1 MAILAE
7 CPFCHKKQATKN
19 KRCTCGADLDQA
31 KGSKKVK
38 YWISYRLPNGK
49 QKREAVSGEDVN
61 SYSIESAREME
72 SKRIVQKKEK
82 RIFDIKPDA
91 NMTFHELAVWYLSL
105 EKVKALASF
114 WERKLSLKKF
124 NKAFGDMIVSRI
136 KPADIEN
143 YQARRTAD
151 GLANATID
159 HEVGAARIMINK
171 SFDNDKVSGDT
182 LKVFKAVK
190 KLLIKKGSNAR
201 DRILSPGEFESL
213 HEHAPQHIKG
223 ILSMGYY
230 AGMRKGE
237 ILPLTWNKMNLKG
250 RVIELEAT
258 DTKDNEPRA
267 VPICDEL
274 LKVLKGIPRGIH
286 TGYVFLYKGRPVK
299 DIRNAIKK
307 ACEGAKILYGREIKG
322 GFVFHDLRHTFNT
335 NMRKA
340 GVPESVIMK
349 ITGHST
355 REMFDRYNT
364 IDRDDTRAAMA
375 QLEGYLSN
383 VDHSVDQI
391 KESEK

>member
-19 KRCTCGADLDQA
+19 KRCTCGADLDQL

-82 RIFDIKPDA
+82 RIFDIKEDTR
-91 NMTFHELAVWYLSL
+91 MTFAELAEWYLSL
-105 EKVKALASF
+105 EKVKALASY
-114 WERKLSLKKF
+114 WERELSLKKF

-136 KPADIEN
+136 KPADLES
-143 YQARRTAD
+143 YQARRKAE
-151 GLANATID
+151 GLADATID
-159 HEVGAARIMINK
+159 HEVDAAKIMINK
-171 SFDNDKVSGDT
+171 AFDNDKVSGDT
-182 LKVFKAVK
+182 LRVFKAVK
-190 KLLIKKGSNAR
+190 DLLKRGSNAR

-213 HEHAPQHIKG
+213 HEHAPRHIKG

-237 ILPLTWNKMNLKG
+237 ILPLTWDKVNLKD
-250 RVIELEAT
+250 RVIELEAA

-267 VPICDEL
+267 VPICNEL
-274 LKVLKGIPRGIH
+274 LKVLKGIPKGIH
-286 TGYVFLYKGRPVK
+286 TRYVFLYKGRPVK
-299 DIRNAIKK
+299 DIRNALKK
-307 ACEGAKILYGREIKG
+307 ACEGAKILYGRDIKG
-322 GFVFHDLRHTFNT
+322 GFVFHDTRHTFNT

-364 IDRDDTRAAMA
+364 IDRDDTRAAMV
-375 QLEGYLSN
+375 QLEGYFL
-383 VDHSVDQI
+383 SVDYTVDQN